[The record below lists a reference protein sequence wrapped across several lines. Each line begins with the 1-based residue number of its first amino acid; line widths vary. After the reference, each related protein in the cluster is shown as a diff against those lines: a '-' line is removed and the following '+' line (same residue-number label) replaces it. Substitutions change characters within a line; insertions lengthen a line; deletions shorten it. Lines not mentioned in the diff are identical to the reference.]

1 MGIKVEKAS
10 ILFLLFFL
18 SGLIIPPPT
27 QPMLAVQWPQWKDKD
42 SSMSSGVAYLD
53 TGNEDDTH
61 DQQSQCMMTKHEKQ
75 KAMNE
80 AMDPGLPIQYPSM
93 HVPSNDITTRFP
105 SCNKTL
111 VMTKYREMMH
121 GPIYQAF
128 KRAAAGELYRATDLA
143 SVKLPILEKALQQAM
158 KGHVKDQ
165 LIDRCKYLSPPLL
178 LRTY

>member
-1 MGIKVEKAS
+1 
-10 ILFLLFFL
+10 
-18 SGLIIPPPT
+18 
-27 QPMLAVQWPQWKDKD
+27 MLAVQWPQWKDKD

-143 SVKLPILEKALQQAM
+143 STKLPILEFALQQAM